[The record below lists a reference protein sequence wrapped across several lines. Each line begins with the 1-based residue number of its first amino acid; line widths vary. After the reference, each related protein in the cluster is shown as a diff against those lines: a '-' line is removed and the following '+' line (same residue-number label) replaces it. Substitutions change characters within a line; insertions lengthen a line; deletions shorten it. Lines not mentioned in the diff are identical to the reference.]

1 MNMKKTIIALF
12 ILINFRSSISQVVIN
27 EIMYAPAD
35 AANEWFEILNTGNTP
50 VDLQNWKWKDA
61 TSSIRNITSQ
71 SIILLPDSFIVIC
84 QDSVK
89 LKSQFTSL
97 YGKTIQTSWSA
108 LNNTGDNVIVL
119 DPDNNRRDS
128 VSFIP
133 SWGGNNGD
141 YSLEKINSA
150 GSSNNSAN
158 WGTSISLH
166 HATPGKNNSI
176 TPKPFDLYLKS
187 FTVSP
192 VFPVVEEDISLEF
205 AIRNTGSNNAGN
217 FSLNIFKDDDLDSL
231 PEIHELINSHAFV
244 SLNSFDSVQYDYYAQ
259 NTDTGYNQFIAKV
272 IFDQDYDTLNNML
285 IRRVYVSSNSVGGGG
300 MVINEIM
307 YDPLS
312 NKSEWIE
319 LYNATGQ
326 SLNLRGWKYKE
337 ASTSVTL
344 FSNDLFFNPGDYLII
359 AHDSTIYDTFEF
371 LRSPQINQ
379 IVKISTGISLNN
391 TGENIS
397 ITDSLNNVIDA
408 VFYDPGWNN
417 PELPDTKGI
426 SLERINPSLKSN
438 DRSNWSSC
446 ADLKGGTP
454 GLKNSIFTE
463 NKTSNSIVMI
473 NPNPF
478 SPDNDGYEDFTLIK
492 YRLNFSFGQM
502 KVKIFDIKGRQVREL
517 ANNQITGSEGTI
529 IFNGLD
535 NDNKK
540 LRIGIYLLLIEAID
554 ERGGTI
560 EIVKKP
566 LVIAGKM

>member
-176 TPKPFDLYLKS
+176 TPKPFDLYLKL
-187 FTVSP
+187 
-192 VFPVVEEDISLEF
+192 SL
-205 AIRNTGSNNAGN
+205 
-217 FSLNIFKDDDLDSL
+217 
-231 PEIHELINSHAFV
+231 IHI
-244 SLNSFDSVQYDYYAQ
+244 
-259 NTDTGYNQFIAKV
+259 
-272 IFDQDYDTLNNML
+272 
-285 IRRVYVSSNSVGGGG
+285 
-300 MVINEIM
+300 
-307 YDPLS
+307 
-312 NKSEWIE
+312 
-319 LYNATGQ
+319 
-326 SLNLRGWKYKE
+326 
-337 ASTSVTL
+337 
-344 FSNDLFFNPGDYLII
+344 
-359 AHDSTIYDTFEF
+359 
-371 LRSPQINQ
+371 
-379 IVKISTGISLNN
+379 
-391 TGENIS
+391 
-397 ITDSLNNVIDA
+397 
-408 VFYDPGWNN
+408 
-417 PELPDTKGI
+417 
-426 SLERINPSLKSN
+426 
-438 DRSNWSSC
+438 
-446 ADLKGGTP
+446 
-454 GLKNSIFTE
+454 
-463 NKTSNSIVMI
+463 
-473 NPNPF
+473 
-478 SPDNDGYEDFTLIK
+478 
-492 YRLNFSFGQM
+492 
-502 KVKIFDIKGRQVREL
+502 
-517 ANNQITGSEGTI
+517 
-529 IFNGLD
+529 
-535 NDNKK
+535 
-540 LRIGIYLLLIEAID
+540 
-554 ERGGTI
+554 
-560 EIVKKP
+560 
-566 LVIAGKM
+566 

>member
-1 MNMKKTIIALF
+1 MNMKKTIIAIF

-35 AANEWFEILNTGNTP
+35 ATNEWFEIFNAGNSP

-61 TSSIRNITSQ
+61 TSSIRNITSR
-71 SIILLPDSFIVIC
+71 SIILHPDSLIVIC

-97 YGKTIQTSWSA
+97 FGKFIQTSWSA
-108 LNNTGDNVIVL
+108 LNNSGDNVIIL
-119 DPDNNRRDS
+119 EPDNIRRDS
-128 VSFIP
+128 VSFLP
-133 SWGGNNGD
+133 LWGGNNGG
-141 YSLEKINSA
+141 YSLEKIYSA
-150 GSSNNSAN
+150 GASNNSAN
-158 WGTSISLH
+158 WGTSVNTH
-166 HATPGKNNSI
+166 HATPGQKNSI

-205 AIRNTGSNNAGN
+205 AIRNTGSNNAEN
-217 FSLNIFKDDDLDSL
+217 FLLNIFKDDDLDSL
-231 PEIHELINSHAFV
+231 PENHELINSNAYN
-244 SLNSFDSVQYDYYAQ
+244 SLNSFDSVLHNYQFQ
-259 NTDTGYNQFIAKV
+259 NSDTGYNQFIGKV
-272 IFDQDYDTLNNML
+272 IFEQDNDTLNNML

-344 FSNDLFFNPGDYLII
+344 FSNDLYFNPGDYLII
-359 AHDSTIYDTFEF
+359 AHDSTIYDTFEY

-379 IVKISTGISLNN
+379 IVKISAGISLNN
-391 TGENIS
+391 TGENIT

-426 SLERINPSLKSN
+426 SLERLNPSLNSN
-438 DRSNWSSC
+438 DRRNWSSC

-454 GLKNSIFTE
+454 GLKNSTFTE
-463 NKTSNSIVMI
+463 NKNSNSDILI
-473 NPNPF
+473 SPNPF

-492 YRLNFSFGQM
+492 YRLNVSFGQM
-502 KVKIFDIKGRQVREL
+502 RVKIFDIKGRQVREL

-529 IFNGLD
+529 IFNGLG
-535 NDNKK
+535 NDNEK
-540 LRIGIYLLLIEAID
+540 LRIGIYILLIEAID
-554 ERGGTI
+554 EKGGII
-560 EIVKKP
+560 ETVKKP

>member
-1 MNMKKTIIALF
+1 MNMKKTIIAIF
-12 ILINFRSSISQVVIN
+12 ILINYRSSISQVAIN

-35 AANEWFEILNTGNTP
+35 AANEWFEILNTGNSP
-50 VDLQNWKWKDA
+50 VDLHNWKWKDA

-97 YGKTIQTSWSA
+97 FGKIIQTSWSA

-133 SWGGNNGD
+133 SWGGNNGG

-187 FTVSP
+187 FNVSP
-192 VFPVVEEDISLEF
+192 VFPVIGENISFEF
-205 AIRNTGSNNAGN
+205 VIRNTGSNNAEN
-217 FSLNIFKDDDLDSL
+217 FLLNIFKDDDLDSL
-231 PEIHELINSHAFV
+231 PVDHELINSFTFGF
-244 SLNSFDSVQYDYYAQ
+244 LNTFDSVQYTYRVQ

-272 IFDQDYDTLNNML
+272 IFEQDSDTLNNML
-285 IRRVYVSSNSVGGGG
+285 LRRVYVSSNSGSGGGL
-300 MVINEIM
+300 VINEIM

-319 LYNATGQ
+319 LFNATGQ

-337 ASTSVTL
+337 ASSSGTL
-344 FSNDLFFNPGDYLII
+344 FSNDLLFNPGDYLIL
-359 AHDSTIYDTFEF
+359 AHDSTIYDTFEY
-371 LRSPQINQ
+371 LRSPHINQ
-379 IVKISTGISLNN
+379 LVKISTGISLNN
-391 TGENIS
+391 TGESIT
-397 ITDSLNNVIDA
+397 ITDSMNNVIDA
-408 VFYDPGWNN
+408 VFYDPAWNN

-426 SLERINPSLKSN
+426 SLERLNPSLNSN

-446 ADLKGGTP
+446 TELKGGTP

-463 NKTSNSIVMI
+463 NIISNSDVMI
-473 NPNPF
+473 SPNPF
-478 SPDNDGYEDFTLIK
+478 SPDNDGHEDFTLIK
-492 YRLNFSFGQM
+492 YRLNVSYGQM
-502 KVKIFDIKGRQVREL
+502 RVKIFDIKGRQVREL
-517 ANNQITGSEGTI
+517 ANNQVTGSEGTI
-529 IFNGLD
+529 IFNGLG
-535 NDNKK
+535 NNNEK
-540 LRIGIYLLLIEAID
+540 LRMGIYILLIEAID
-554 ERGGTI
+554 ERGGTL
-560 EIVKKP
+560 ETVKKP
-566 LVIAGKM
+566 LVIAGKL

>member
-1 MNMKKTIIALF
+1 MNMKKTIIAIF
-12 ILINFRSSISQVVIN
+12 ILINFRSSISQIVIN

-35 AANEWFEILNTGNTP
+35 ATNEWFEIFNTGNSP

-61 TSSIRNITSQ
+61 TSSIRNITSR
-71 SIILLPDSFIVIC
+71 SIILHPDSLIVIC
-84 QDSVK
+84 QDSIK
-89 LKSQFTSL
+89 LKSQFTFLS
-97 YGKTIQTSWSA
+97 GKFIQTSWSA
-108 LNNTGDNVIVL
+108 LNNSGDNVIIL
-119 DPDNNRRDS
+119 EPDNSRRDS
-128 VSFIP
+128 VSFLP
-133 SWGGNNGD
+133 SWGGNTGG
-141 YSLEKINSA
+141 YSLEKVYSTGA
-150 GSSNNSAN
+150 SNNSSN
-158 WGTSISLH
+158 WGTSVNIY
-166 HATPGKNNSI
+166 HATPGQKNSI

-205 AIRNTGSNNAGN
+205 VIRNTGSNNAGN
-217 FSLNIFKDDDLDSL
+217 FSLSIFKDDDLDSL
-231 PEIHELINSHAFV
+231 PENHELINSNAFN
-244 SLNSFDSVQYDYYAQ
+244 SLNSFDSVLYNYHNQ
-259 NTDTGYNQFIAKV
+259 NTDTGYYQFVAKV
-272 IFDQDYDTLNNML
+272 IFEQDNDTLNNML
-285 IRRVYVSSNSVGGGG
+285 IKRVYVSSNSGGGG
-300 MVINEIM
+300 GLVINEIM

-319 LYNATGQ
+319 LFNATGQ
-326 SLNLRGWKYKE
+326 SLNLKGWKYKE

-344 FSNDLFFNPGDYLII
+344 FSNDLYFNPGDYLIL

-379 IVKISTGISLNN
+379 IVKISAGISLNN
-391 TGENIS
+391 TGESIT

-426 SLERINPSLKSN
+426 SLERINPSLESN
-438 DRSNWSSC
+438 DRSSWSSC

-463 NKTSNSIVMI
+463 NKKSNSTVMI
-473 NPNPF
+473 SPNPF

-492 YRLNFSFGQM
+492 YKLNVSFGQM
-502 KVKIFDIKGRQVREL
+502 RVKIFDIKGRQVREL

-529 IFNGLD
+529 IFNGLG
-535 NDNKK
+535 NDNEK
-540 LRIGIYLLLIEAID
+540 LRIGIYILLIEAID

-560 EIVKKP
+560 ETVKKP